1 MNISEFSK
9 LFAQH
14 HQVQNLITQLQQH
27 ISHKAVL
34 QKLCG
39 SMQWFIGAHIFSHL
53 STHMWI
59 IMPNNDMASYVHSD
73 LASIIGAKHL
83 LFIPPSH
90 KRSVLYNQPDRSH
103 MLLRTEALEKLV
115 SSDTRYIIITS
126 PESLIEQVIS
136 KDSFQQKIQWL
147 HVGENVDTKFI
158 NELLYEFGF
167 ERVDFVVEPGQFS
180 VRGSIIDIFSYSND
194 APFRI
199 DFFGNEVE
207 SIRTF
212 NIDDQRSIEQLES
225 CAIVPDVQNQ
235 TEQNIYIPLYEYFTN
250 SIVVSYD
257 LSLCIGNLQSLY
269 EQCVSKIHNKQLPIS
284 ENSLLSHNEFTVFLE
299 SIRVCEIASNPY
311 FPNATIYEFDT
322 IPQPAIHKNF
332 ELLGKLFVE
341 YQSLDYTNYFI
352 THTISQYNRIHDIFK
367 EINPHVRLTPII
379 TSLHKGFIDNT
390 LKICCFTDHEIFE
403 RYHAHSV
410 RKKIISAESFSIQE
424 LKNLHPGDFIV
435 HIDHGIGKFAGLE
448 RMTVNGKIQETIK
461 LIYKDN
467 DILYVN
473 IHNLHKISKY
483 KGKEGSQPNLHK
495 LGSPVWQTTKQ
506 KTKNKVKDIAKE
518 LIALYAERKAKE
530 GFRFS
535 PDTYMQ
541 QELEASFFFE
551 DTPDQITATQK
562 VKQAMEL
569 PYPMDMLVCGDVGF
583 GKTEIAIRAA
593 FKAVADNKQVAVLV
607 PTTILA
613 LQHFKTFTA
622 RLADFPCTVDY
633 ICRLRSTKQQKETLQ
648 KVKQGNVDILIGTH
662 RLIGKDVL
670 FKDLGLLIIDEEQ
683 KFGVGMKEKLKQMK
697 VNVDTLTLTA
707 TPIPRTLQFS
717 LMGARDLAIIQTPP
731 PNRHPIVT
739 EVHTF
744 NEDVIREAILY
755 EIERGGQVFII
766 NNRIQYIYEL
776 EKLVNKLCPKVKTIV
791 GHGQMEGEKLEQIM
805 LDFVNGEYDVLL
817 ATTIIESGL
826 DIPNANTII
835 VNDAHHFGLSDL
847 HQLRGRVG
855 RSNKKAYC
863 YLLAPPKHTLTK
875 EARQRLY
882 AIEEFSDLGSGFN
895 IAMQDLDIRG
905 AGNLLGAEQSGFISD
920 IGYETYQK
928 ILDEALLELK
938 ETEYKELFS
947 PESDNEQITINRLQ
961 DMTFVSDC
969 VVETDL
975 ELLFPDWYIESTKE
989 RVKMYR
995 ELDNIETEE
1004 DLELFKEQLRDRF
1017 GIIPPQSIELIEIV
1031 RLRKKAIALGIEK
1044 IILKNATL
1052 LLYFISNQDSAYYQ
1066 SSVFGNVLQYVQ
1078 QNPTICNMKESNG
1091 KLTLRFKN
1099 IHSITHAIELIEC
1112 IV

>member
-1 MNISEFSK
+1 
-9 LFAQH
+9 
-14 HQVQNLITQLQQH
+14 
-27 ISHKAVL
+27 
-34 QKLCG
+34 
-39 SMQWFIGAHIFSHL
+39 MQWFVAAQIFAQLKSHVC
-53 STHMWI
+53 I
-59 IMPNNDMASYVHSD
+59 VMPDSDAASYVHSD
-73 LASIIGAKHL
+73 LASIVGTKQL
-83 LFIPPSH
+83 VYIPSSH
-90 KRSVLYNQPDRSH
+90 KRSLVYNQPDRSN
-103 MLLRTEALEKLV
+103 MLLRTEALEKLLA
-115 SSDTRYIIITS
+115 TNKKYIIITS
-126 PESLIEQVIS
+126 PEALIEQVIS
-136 KDSFQQKIQWL
+136 KESFQEKIQLL
-147 HVGENVDTKFI
+147 HVGEQVDTKFI

-180 VRGSIIDIFSYSND
+180 VRGSIIDIFSFSND
-194 APFRI
+194 LPFRV
-199 DFFGNEVE
+199 DFFGDEVE

-212 NIDDQRSIEQLES
+212 NVEDQRSVEHLDA
-225 CAIVPDVQNQ
+225 CAIMPDVQKHIA
-235 TEQNIYIPLYEYFTN
+235 TETYIPLFEYFKQAT
-250 SIVVSYD
+250 IYAYD
-257 LSLCIGNLQSLY
+257 LALCIDNLKSLY
-269 EQCVSKIHNKQLPIS
+269 EQCIPKITKKELEIS
-284 ENSLLSHNEFTVFLE
+284 ENSLLTPALLLNFLE
-299 SIRVCEIASNPY
+299 TTSVCDISSHAY
-311 FPNATIYEFDT
+311 FLEAECFEFDT
-322 IPQPAIHKNF
+322 IPQPSIHKNF
-332 ELLGKLFVE
+332 ELLGKMLVE
-341 YQSLDYTNYFI
+341 YQSLEYTNYFV
-352 THTISQYNRIHDIFK
+352 THTMSQYNRIRDIFA
-367 EINPHVRLTPII
+367 EINPHVRLAPII
-379 TSLHKGFIDNT
+379 ASLHKGFVDNG
-390 LKICCFTDHEIFE
+390 LRICCFTDHEIFE

-410 RKKIISAESFSIQE
+410 RKKVISADSYSIQE
-424 LKNLHPGDFIV
+424 IKNLHPGDFIV

-448 RMTVNGKIQETIK
+448 RMTVSGKVQETIK
-461 LIYKDN
+461 LVYKDN

-483 KGKEGSQPNLHK
+483 KGKEGTQPGLHK

-506 KTKNKVKDIAKE
+506 KAKSKVKDIAKE

-551 DTPDQITATQK
+551 DTPDQVTATQK
-562 VKQAMEL
+562 VKQAMEV

-593 FKAVADNKQVAVLV
+593 FKAVADSKQVAVLV

-613 LQHFKTFTA
+613 LQHFKTFA
-622 RLADFPCTVDY
+622 SRLADFPCTVDY

-648 KVKQGNVDILIGTH
+648 QVKQGNVDILIGTH

-697 VNVDTLTLTA
+697 INVDTLTLTA

-744 NEDVIREAILY
+744 NEDVIREAIIY
-755 EIERGGQVFII
+755 EVERGGQVFII
-766 NNRIQYIYEL
+766 NNRIQNIYEL
-776 EKLVNKLCPKVKTIV
+776 EKRIQRLCPKVKTIV
-791 GHGQMEGEKLEQIM
+791 GHGQMDGEKLEQIM

-855 RSNKKAYC
+855 RSNRKAYC

-882 AIEEFSDLGSGFN
+882 AIEEYSDLGSGFN

-905 AGNLLGAEQSGFISD
+905 AGNLLGAEQSGFITD

-938 ETEYKELFS
+938 ETEYKELFAH
-947 PESDNEQITINRLQ
+947 EHNDEQITTNRLQ
-961 DMTFVSDC
+961 NISFVHDC
-969 VVETDL
+969 VVETDM
-975 ELLFPDWYIESTKE
+975 ELLFPESYIESTKE

-995 ELDNIETEE
+995 ELDNISTED
-1004 DLELFKEQLRDRF
+1004 DLELFKEQLSDRF
-1017 GIIPPQSIELIEIV
+1017 GVIPQKSLELIEIV
-1031 RLRKKAIALGIEK
+1031 RLRKKAIAIGVEK
-1044 IILKNATL
+1044 IVLKNTSM
-1052 LLYFISNQDSAYYQ
+1052 LLYFIANQESAFYQ
-1066 SSVFGNVLQYVQ
+1066 SQVFGAVLQYVQ
-1078 QNPTICNMKESNG
+1078 QNQRTCAMKESNG
-1091 KLTLRFKN
+1091 KLTLRFDKVTT
-1099 IHSITHAIELIEC
+1099 ILKAIELVNG
-1112 IV
+1112 IVVGDI